1 MRIKFNQIYA
11 EVGVNY
17 NITNAVL
24 NPLEEMLN
32 SLDKKI
38 QHYEKLFSGSD
49 YTVVFIISATAKNE
63 ELVVKGPTTLSKKKK
78 VEFVI
83 FLPYKKI
90 ESFIDEITYI
100 LGHVCNGICEV
111 LAKYKTDTEEV
122 KEIFEEMKALILRDP
137 ERYKVWIK

>member
-32 SLDKKI
+32 SLNKKI

>member
-17 NITNAVL
+17 SITNAVL

-63 ELVVKGPTTLSKKKK
+63 ELTVKGPTTLSKKKK

-83 FLPYKKI
+83 FVPYKKI

-100 LGHVCNGICEV
+100 LDHVCNGICEV
-111 LAKYKTDTEEV
+111 LEKYKTDTEEV
-122 KEIFEEMKALILRDP
+122 RDIFEQMKLSISKDP
-137 ERYKVWIK
+137 EKYKIW

>member
-24 NPLEEMLN
+24 NPLEEMLD

-111 LAKYKTDTEEV
+111 LEKYKTDTEEV
-122 KEIFEEMKALILRDP
+122 KEIFEEMKALILKEP

>member
-32 SLDKKI
+32 ALDKKT

>member
-17 NITNAVL
+17 SITNAVL
-24 NPLEEMLN
+24 NPLEEMLD

-49 YTVVFIISATAKNE
+49 YTVIFIISATSKND
-63 ELVVKGPTTLSKKKK
+63 ELIVKGPTTLSKQKK

-83 FLPYKKI
+83 FVPYKKI
-90 ESFIDEITYI
+90 ESFIDEMTYI
-100 LGHVCNGICEV
+100 LDHVCNGICEV
-111 LAKYKTDTEEV
+111 LGKYKIDTEEV
-122 KEIFEEMKALILRDP
+122 RDAFEQMKLSISKDP
-137 ERYKVWIK
+137 EKYKVWIK

>member
-1 MRIKFNQIYA
+1 M
-11 EVGVNY
+11 
-17 NITNAVL
+17 
-24 NPLEEMLN
+24 
-32 SLDKKI
+32 
-38 QHYEKLFSGSD
+38 
-49 YTVVFIISATAKNE
+49 
-63 ELVVKGPTTLSKKKK
+63 
-78 VEFVI
+78 EFVI

>member
-111 LAKYKTDTEEV
+111 LAKYKADTEEV
-122 KEIFEEMKALILRDP
+122 KEIFEEMKALILKEP